1 MRQLPLPSTRERQ
14 LPYRGISFLREDG
27 AYRGIFFFLGI
38 IFFFGRGGNP
48 IFSSFLR
55 YHRELSFGPPR
66 PGWGRT
72 PGTTEVELVPGGASS
87 EKNLPHLGSKK

>member
-1 MRQLPLPSTRERQ
+1 MPRNF
-14 LPYRGISFLREDG
+14 FLREDG

-38 IFFFGRGGNP
+38 FFFSGGRGTR
-48 IFSSFLR
+48 FFLVF
-55 YHRELSFGPPR
+55 YDIIVNFLLLPPR

-72 PGTTEVELVPGGASS
+72 PGTTEVEPVPGGASS